1 MLQKTVVTLGGKN
14 QLKTTKG
21 QLTGKRPVSNNTNGK
36 TNINGNSTNKT
47 SKGNQS
53 WDNSRASLQDQT
65 KQMQSSI
72 KLGNNRPNAT
82 ARKDDI
88 PK

>member
-21 QLTGKRPVSNNTNGK
+21 QSTGKRPVSNNTNGK

-53 WDNSRASLQDQT
+53 
-65 KQMQSSI
+65 
-72 KLGNNRPNAT
+72 
-82 ARKDDI
+82 
-88 PK
+88 

>member
-21 QLTGKRPVSNNTNGK
+21 QLTGKRPVSNNTNG
-36 TNINGNSTNKT
+36 NSTNKT

-53 WDNSRASLQDQT
+53 
-65 KQMQSSI
+65 
-72 KLGNNRPNAT
+72 
-82 ARKDDI
+82 
-88 PK
+88 